1 MRSEESGRSRYWG
14 TGDFSSRRVQ
24 MKKVLAF
31 LLAGTIACSLAAC
44 GSSSSSGGSASSAAA
59 VSETTTE
66 AASETT
72 EAASATTET
81 TTQTAEAGS
90 STASALEDFD
100 ISSVDTSKIKVGI
113 AAPDVTHG
121 WVAGVAYYA
130 EKYCKD
136 NNLTY
141 KITTSS
147 DAAEMT
153 TALQDLQA
161 WGATVIVSWPQWSGM
176 EDAIQEVIDSGIP
189 VVNFDVD
196 VDCEGIYKVTG
207 DNYDMG
213 YQCGKYISDTV
224 GDGANI
230 VVMDVPSSGSVC
242 ELRKQGFYDY
252 LNKIGYDQSNI
263 FEVQEDAFTRDDGLA
278 DMADILESH
287 EKIDAVYSMD
297 DETSIGCIQAITEA
311 GRKDIKAITGGGGMQ
326 EYFKMIADDQYAD
339 LGLATALYSPSMV
352 EDAIKTAIVLQTGG
366 TADPVVVIPTTIVN
380 KDNVADYIDPNN
392 TVY

>member
-1 MRSEESGRSRYWG
+1 MKGVWG
-14 TGDFSSRRVQ
+14 NVWKEGY
-24 MKKVLAF
+24 MKKFLAL
-31 LLAGTIACSLAAC
+31 LLAGAMACSLAAC
-44 GSSSSSGGSASSAAA
+44 GSSQSSSGGTSAAEA
-59 VSETTTE
+59 KTASTE
-66 AASETT
+66 AASKAAAETPEAAVTKTT
-72 EAASATTET
+72 EEK
-81 TTQTAEAGS
+81 S
-90 STASALEDFD
+90 SNSSALADFD
-100 ISSVDTSKIKVGI
+100 ISKVDTSKIKVGI

-176 EDAIQEVIDSGIP
+176 EDAIQEVIDAGIP

-196 VDCEGIYKVTG
+196 VKCEGIYKVTG

-213 YQCGKYISDTV
+213 YQCGKYIADKV

-252 LNKIGYDQSNI
+252 LKKINYDQSNI

-287 EKIDAVYSMD
+287 DKIDAVYSMD

-311 GRKDIKAITGGGGMQ
+311 GRTDIKAITGGGGMQ
-326 EYFKMIADDQYAD
+326 EYFKMIADDKYTD

-352 EDAIKTAIVLQTGG
+352 EDAIKTAIILQTGG
-366 TADPVVVIPTTIVN
+366 TADSVVVIPTTIVN
-380 KDNVADYIDPNN
+380 KDNVKDYIDPNN